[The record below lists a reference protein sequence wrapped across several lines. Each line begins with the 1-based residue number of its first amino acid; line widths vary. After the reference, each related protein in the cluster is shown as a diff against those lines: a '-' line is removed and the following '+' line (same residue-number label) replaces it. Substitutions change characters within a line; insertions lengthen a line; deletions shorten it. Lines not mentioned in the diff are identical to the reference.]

1 MVKLLKN
8 FLNRSVWFVCG
19 AAALALLLWF
29 LVFAPVPAVLQNR
42 EWELETVQTADGS
55 ALWIPTPG
63 RFTVKFDNYK
73 VNGAGPCNSFSGT
86 VHVTRVFSAMTFRSV
101 FHTLVACLPSADND
115 HESAF
120 FAALG
125 SATKYEVKADKL
137 YVYFDDSTQVL
148 VFR

>member
-1 MVKLLKN
+1 MSKN
-8 FLNRSVWFVCG
+8 FLNRCAWFVGG
-19 AAALALLLWF
+19 AVVLVLLLWF

-55 ALWIPTPG
+55 ALWIPTRS
-63 RFTVKFDNYK
+63 RFTVRFDNYK
-73 VNGAGPCNSFSGT
+73 VNGTGPCNSFSGT
-86 VHVTRVFSAMTFRSV
+86 VYVTRVSSAISFGSV
-101 FHTLVACLPSADND
+101 FRTLMACLPSADND

-125 SATKYEVKADKL
+125 SATKYEVKAEKL
-137 YVYFDDSTQVL
+137 YVYFDDSTKAL

>member
-1 MVKLLKN
+1 MVRLLTI
-8 FLNRSVWFVCG
+8 FVNRWVWVVGG
-19 AAALALLLWF
+19 ATALALLLWF
-29 LVFAPVPAVLQNR
+29 FVFAPVPAVLQNR
-42 EWELETVQTADGS
+42 EWKLETMQTADGS
-55 ALWIPTPG
+55 ALWIPTSG

-73 VNGAGPCNSFSGT
+73 VNGNGLCNSFSGT
-86 VHVTRVFSAMTFRSV
+86 VHVTRIFNAITISIFR
-101 FHTLVACLPSADND
+101 TLMACLPSADYD

-120 FAALG
+120 FAALD